1 MASEF
6 GRRAFS
12 YYRGLGYSPPQAAA
26 LAGNAMAESSGD
38 PTIKG
43 DQGKAL
49 GIFQWHPDR
58 QARLFD
64 YAKSQ
69 GLDPKSEQAQLG
81 FFDWELKNTERRA
94 GDMLRAAQTPEQ
106 AQAAV
111 LASLRPQGFRMS
123 DPTQSHNY
131 SGRLKNTLALLG
143 SADGIT
149 PTDPTALTAGQ
160 TTPTVANA
168 ASTATPMQSVM
179 AQKGGL
185 LGGLDDAYSALGSLM
200 MDQQRQQRVEAER
213 MRQFG
218 EMDMKPGVGG
228 GRFIPLTGFRGLI

>member
-26 LAGNAMAESSGD
+26 LAGNAMAESGGSTSILGD
-38 PTIKG
+38 K
-43 DQGKAL
+43 GKAL

-94 GDMLRAAQTPEQ
+94 GEMLRSAQTPEQ

-131 SGRLKNTLALLG
+131 AGRLKNTLALLG
-143 SADGIT
+143 SADGVT

-160 TTPTVANA
+160 TTPSSA
-168 ASTATPMQSVM
+168 TAGTMTDPAKLAMS
-179 AQKGGL
+179 KSPGL
-185 LGGLDDAYSALGSLM
+185 LGAADDVSSALGSLLM
-200 MDQQRQQRVEAER
+200 EQQMQQRLQQEQ
-213 MRQFG
+213 MRQLG
-218 EMDMKPGVGG
+218 EMDMGPGIGG